1 MTSQAEIGARF
12 WAALR
17 KDRTIMLGLEGA
29 AGADVQPMTVLVEEK
44 DGEGGPLWIFS
55 ASDTDL
61 VRSLGES
68 ARAVAAFASKGHD
81 LFASLHGTL
90 TVDNDRRTIDRLWNP
105 YVAAWFEG
113 GKDDPRLALL
123 RFDPESAKIWLNATT
138 FEAATQ
144 WLFGRDP
151 KAEYQDKVAEVSL

>member
-1 MTSQAEIGARF
+1 MPNQAEIAARL
-12 WAALR
+12 WTALK

-29 AGADVQPMTVLVEEK
+29 AGADIQPMTALVEEGK
-44 DGEGGPLWIFS
+44 EESGPLWIFS
-55 ASDTDL
+55 ALDTDL

-68 ARAVAAFASKGHD
+68 ARAVATFASKGHD
-81 LFASLHGTL
+81 LFAGIHGTL
-90 TVDNDRRTIDRLWNP
+90 TLDNDRRTIDRLWNP

-123 RFDPESAKIWLNATT
+123 RFDPESAKIWLNATS

-151 KAEYQDKVAEVSL
+151 KEE